1 MFFEKL
7 FSRRYK
13 KENGL
18 FPDIY
23 QYEKLPDKLKITL
36 LHIFEEAFH
45 YETFRFNK
53 IEIENVFQKIYKTI
67 CKEHSLLN
75 FYNHRDTFK
84 QTMIDFF
91 YKEKNL
97 IISLDVIELFCIL
110 INFVKNK
117 YYTNEDTKKQFNMFI
132 EEINQKMLEHG
143 FGYQFENELLIRID
157 TKFTHCKIVKPA
169 LKFLIDKKFKNAN
182 DEYIKAHEAYKNND
196 YETVFVECN
205 KAFESTM
212 KIICNLNKF
221 DYKQNDV
228 SSRLISILREKGFI
242 KNYNDEILNG
252 LVKVFLTPSNLRN
265 NEGAHGKGTLPDI
278 VDKSFVDYALHSTA
292 SNILFLVQRQLEYEK
307 NKK

>member
-1 MFFEKL
+1 
-7 FSRRYK
+7 
-13 KENGL
+13 
-18 FPDIY
+18 
-23 QYEKLPDKLKITL
+23 
-36 LHIFEEAFH
+36 
-45 YETFRFNK
+45 
-53 IEIENVFQKIYKTI
+53 
-67 CKEHSLLN
+67 
-75 FYNHRDTFK
+75 
-84 QTMIDFF
+84 MIDFF

-157 TKFTHCKIVKPA
+157 TKFTHCQIVKPA

-242 KNYNDEILNG
+242 KNYNDVHDINNKILICADTVVLHNSKVLFKPKSYQEAFEMIESYSNTKVEVVTGVYLKYQSEIHSFYDVSYVEFPYIDREIIDSYLSENDFLKISGG
-252 LVKVFLTPSNLRN
+252 L
-265 NEGAHGKGTLPDI
+265 DI
-278 VDKSFVDYALHSTA
+278 DTINKYFDYNIIGSY
-292 SNILFLVQRQLEYEK
+292 SNIIGLPMEK
-307 NKK
+307 ISKILADME